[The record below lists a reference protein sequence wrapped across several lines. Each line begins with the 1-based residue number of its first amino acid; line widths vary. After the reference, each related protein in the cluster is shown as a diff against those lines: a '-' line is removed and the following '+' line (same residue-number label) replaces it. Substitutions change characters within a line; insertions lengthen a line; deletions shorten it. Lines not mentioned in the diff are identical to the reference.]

1 VNAAD
6 LFRFLRRLASQNLGM
21 KVVALAL
28 AVAAWWFVAGESKV
42 LVSFTIPLEIRN
54 VPKGMTVTNKPERQV
69 EVRLSG
75 ASSLLSGIR
84 PSEITAAVD
93 LSAGRSGRQY
103 LTMEDR
109 SVKVPPG
116 IKLQRIYPSSI
127 EVILDRTERRMVAV
141 TARIGGG
148 AAVRKRVA
156 KVEIDPPSVEIDP
169 PSVEVEAL
177 SEEFARMPVL
187 YVEEVVPDRTDGVY
201 STIVRVETRE
211 AHAKIVG
218 NPNVRVKIEFR
229 K

>member
-1 VNAAD
+1 MNTAD
-6 LFRFLRRLASQNLGM
+6 LFRLLRRGASQNLGL
-21 KVVALAL
+21 KVIALAL

-54 VPKGMTVTNKPERQV
+54 VPKEMTITNKPERQV

-75 ASSLLSGIR
+75 PSSLLSGMR
-84 PSEITAAVD
+84 PSEVSAAVD
-93 LSAGRSGRQY
+93 LAAGRAGRQY
-103 LTMEDR
+103 FTLDDR

-116 IKLQRIYPSSI
+116 IKVQRIYPSSV
-127 EVILDRTERRMVAV
+127 EVVLDRTERRRIAVA
-141 TARIGGG
+141 ARIGGG

-156 KVEIDPPSVEIDP
+156 KVEVDPPSI
-169 PSVEVEAL
+169 EVEAL
-177 SEEFARMPVL
+177 PEEFARMPVI
-187 YVEEVVPDRTDGVY
+187 YTEEVVPDRTDSAY
-201 STIVRVETRE
+201 SAIARVETRE

>member
-6 LFRFLRRLASQNLGM
+6 LFRLLRGFASKNLGL

-54 VPKGMTVTNKPERQV
+54 VPKEMTITNKVERQV

-75 ASSLLSGIR
+75 PSSLLSGMR
-84 PSEITAAVD
+84 PSEISAAVD
-93 LSAGRSGRQY
+93 LAGGHAGRQFFT
-103 LTMEDR
+103 LDDR
-109 SVKVPPG
+109 AVKVPPG
-116 IKLQRIYPSSI
+116 IKVQRIFPPSI
-127 EVILDRTERRMVAV
+127 EVVLDRTERRMVAAA
-141 TARIGGG
+141 ARIGGG
-148 AAVRKRVA
+148 TAVRKRIA
-156 KVEIDPPSVEIDP
+156 KVEIDP

-177 SEEFARMPVL
+177 PEEFARMPVV
-187 YVEEVVPDRTDGVY
+187 YTEEIVPDRTDGAY
-201 STIVRVETRE
+201 SAIARVETRE
-211 AHAKIVG
+211 PHAKIVG

>member
-1 VNAAD
+1 VNPAD
-6 LFRFLRRLASQNLGM
+6 LVRLLRRGASQNLGL
-21 KVVALAL
+21 KIVALAL

-54 VPKGMTVTNKPERQV
+54 VPREMTITNKVERQV

-75 ASSLLSGIR
+75 PSSLLSGMR
-84 PSEITAAVD
+84 PSEISASVD
-93 LSAGRSGRQY
+93 LAAGHAGRQY
-103 LTMEDR
+103 FTLDDR

-116 IKLQRIYPSSI
+116 VKLQRIYPSSI
-127 EVILDRTERRMVAV
+127 EVVLDRTERRMVAV
-141 TARIGGG
+141 AVRIGGG

-156 KVEIDPPSVEIDP
+156 KVEIDPPSI
-169 PSVEVEAL
+169 EVEAL
-177 SEEFARMPVL
+177 PEEFARMPVI
-187 YVEEVVPDRTDGVY
+187 YTEEVLPDRTDQTY
-201 STIVRVETRE
+201 SAIARVETRE